1 MADEM
6 ELLKEWIKTSK
17 NIVFF
22 GGAGV
27 STESNIP
34 DFRSTDGL
42 YNQEYAYPPETIL
55 SHSFYKKKPEEFF
68 RFYRNKMLFPN
79 AQPNAAHKALARL
92 EQQGKL
98 KAVITQNID
107 GLHQKAGSREVLELH
122 GSVLRNYCEHCGRFY
137 SLEDLMEKKELMPK
151 CSCGGIIKPD
161 VVLYD
166 VLGDVVCGGF
176 AAPIREGYAEKVLIV
191 TSGEKMALYAANN
204 ISSAVRN
211 FEDRSYAR
219 VFGIVLNHRNVEN
232 ETEKVQAFSEKIGVP
247 IVGEVPRSDEIIRWE
262 DQGKTVIEGDP
273 DSEISKC
280 FFDLAELLL
289 KEEENA

>member
-107 GLHQKAGSREVLELH
+107 GLHQKAGSRR
-122 GSVLRNYCEHCGRFY
+122 SARA
-137 SLEDLMEKKELMPK
+137 SWK
-151 CSCGGIIKPD
+151 C
-161 VVLYD
+161 
-166 VLGDVVCGGF
+166 
-176 AAPIREGYAEKVLIV
+176 A
-191 TSGEKMALYAANN
+191 
-204 ISSAVRN
+204 
-211 FEDRSYAR
+211 
-219 VFGIVLNHRNVEN
+219 
-232 ETEKVQAFSEKIGVP
+232 
-247 IVGEVPRSDEIIRWE
+247 
-262 DQGKTVIEGDP
+262 
-273 DSEISKC
+273 SK
-280 FFDLAELLL
+280 LL
-289 KEEENA
+289 

>member
-79 AQPNAAHKALARL
+79 AQPNAAHKALVRL

-122 GSVLRNYCEHCGRFY
+122 GSVL
-137 SLEDLMEKKELMPK
+137 
-151 CSCGGIIKPD
+151 
-161 VVLYD
+161 
-166 VLGDVVCGGF
+166 
-176 AAPIREGYAEKVLIV
+176 
-191 TSGEKMALYAANN
+191 
-204 ISSAVRN
+204 
-211 FEDRSYAR
+211 
-219 VFGIVLNHRNVEN
+219 
-232 ETEKVQAFSEKIGVP
+232 
-247 IVGEVPRSDEIIRWE
+247 
-262 DQGKTVIEGDP
+262 
-273 DSEISKC
+273 
-280 FFDLAELLL
+280 
-289 KEEENA
+289 